1 MGDQTP
7 VPSTSE
13 ALLVESTAR
22 WSTRYLDPNGFESQ
36 LTLEAESG
44 IEVLK
49 KAASAIAYLK
59 ESKCLPVSQST
70 QGFNSNHTGAV
81 ITQKAEKTGVM
92 CPIHN
97 VEMRLYEKGSSSWY
111 AHKWDGKWCRGK

>member
-7 VPSTSE
+7 VPNTSE
-13 ALLVESTAR
+13 ALLVESSAR
-22 WSTRYLDPNGFESQ
+22 WSARYLDPSGFECQ

-49 KAASAIAYLK
+49 KATSAIAHLK
-59 ESKCLPVSQST
+59 ETKCVSISQSA
-70 QGFNSNHTGAV
+70 QPICSS
-81 ITQKAEKTGVM
+81 ITQKAETTGVM

-111 AHKWDGKWCRGK
+111 AHKWEGKWCRGK